1 MVLVVEEVATLRD
14 ALIAALEAEG
24 WQVLAADEPAT
35 LSILE
40 ARDVDLVVADPTEGS
55 DTLAR
60 VEEAHPDLPLI
71 VLSDAGPEAAVAF
84 GPWER
89 SGSRRTLHRPFKL
102 SDVIAAARD
111 ALQET
116 AEPES

>member
-1 MVLVVEEVATLRD
+1 MVLVVEEVDALRD

-35 LSILE
+35 LSVLE
-40 ARDVDLVVADPTEGS
+40 EHDVDLVVADPAEGA

-60 VEEAHPDLPLI
+60 VEQSHPDLPLV
-71 VLSDAGPEAAVAF
+71 VLSDAGQGATVAF

-89 SGSRRTLHRPFKL
+89 SGSRRTLRRPFKL

-111 ALQET
+111 ALEET